1 MASSVLV
8 GVDGSDDSRVAL
20 QWAAGAARELGLGLR
35 VMQSW
40 QYPASAV
47 VEVGRLELPDPERVD
62 GMVEELLQQFVDDV
76 LGPEAMDV
84 SVEVGRGVA
93 ASALMRAAQQ
103 PTNMIVVGSRGLGG
117 FASLVLGSVSRQL
130 LEHASTPVVVVPSDS
145 QVAPMRISR
154 IVVGLDGSEQAAHA
168 LRWAV
173 GLADS
178 FDAEV
183 LAVHALEAK
192 EAPRPPGVEPLPDR
206 ERRAEML
213 DEWCEPARAAGVTVA
228 TEVVA
233 GDPRDVLVDLADER
247 GADLLVVGSHGQGPV
262 ARLLI
267 GSTAAGVAQR
277 AELPVAV
284 VPPNRWAELEA
295 AEAAAE

>member
-130 LEHASTPVVVVPSDS
+130 LEHASTPVVVVPTDS

>member
-130 LEHASTPVVVVPSDS
+130 LEHASTPVVVVPTDS

-295 AEAAAE
+295 AEATAE